1 MLRHPTTS
9 NEYFLNRL
17 QSQNPVDSISQH
29 SLYRGLLVTAHMQT
43 GKLTPIFMPQYYFTE
58 IHNVLLANPPE
69 LCGPQTPPNHRAW
82 SNTRRFRQSL
92 LC

>member
-9 NEYFLNRL
+9 KEYFLNRA

-29 SLYRGLLVTAHMQT
+29 SLDRELLVTAHMQI
-43 GKLTPIFMPQYYFTE
+43 GKLIPQYYFTE
-58 IHNVLLANPPE
+58 IRNVLLVNPPA
-69 LCGPQTPPNHRAW
+69 LCGPQILPNHRVW